1 MLRALVVLLVLV
13 NAAYFAWSHGLLAAY
28 GAAPASPSEP
38 QRLTQQIK
46 PEQMRILGV
55 DGITQPQPQPLAP
68 APAGANATP
77 AGAPASLATSA
88 AAAPAV
94 LDTAAAATQ
103 CLQAGVFT
111 PKQAAALTTA
121 LLGAL
126 PAGSWVLEST
136 LEPARWIVYM
146 GRYASLEAAIKKRGE
161 LRGLGVASELVKGTP
176 FTGGLAPGLSLGSF
190 ETEDQAAAELALMP
204 RRGVKTAGIR
214 LERPE
219 QRGQR
224 LKLPVVNA
232 ALLGSLES
240 VKAQLEGKALVAC
253 V

>member
-68 APAGANATP
+68 APTGTNATP
-77 AGAPASLATSA
+77 AVAPASLAASA
-88 AAAPAV
+88 AVALAV
-94 LDTAAAATQ
+94 SDTAAAATQ

-111 PKQAAALTTA
+111 LKQAAALTTA

-146 GRYASLEAAIKKRGE
+146 GRYASLEAANKKRGE

-219 QRGQR
+219 QRGKR

-240 VKAQLEGKALVAC
+240 VKAQLEGKALEAC

>member
-77 AGAPASLATSA
+77 AVAPASLAASA

>member
-1 MLRALVVLLVLV
+1 M
-13 NAAYFAWSHGLLAAY
+13 
-28 GAAPASPSEP
+28 
-38 QRLTQQIK
+38 
-46 PEQMRILGV
+46 
-55 DGITQPQPQPLAP
+55 
-68 APAGANATP
+68 
-77 AGAPASLATSA
+77 
-88 AAAPAV
+88 
-94 LDTAAAATQ
+94 
-103 CLQAGVFT
+103 
-111 PKQAAALTTA
+111 TTA

-240 VKAQLEGKALVAC
+240 VTAQLEGKALVAC

>member
-68 APAGANATP
+68 APAGTNATP

>member
-219 QRGQR
+219 QRGKR

-240 VKAQLEGKALVAC
+240 VKAQLEGKALEAC

>member
-68 APAGANATP
+68 APAGTNATP
-77 AGAPASLATSA
+77 AVAPASLAASA
-88 AAAPAV
+88 AVAPAV

-111 PKQAAALTTA
+111 LKQAAALTTA

-219 QRGQR
+219 QRGKR

-240 VKAQLEGKALVAC
+240 VKAQLEGKALEAC

>member
-77 AGAPASLATSA
+77 AVAPASLATSA

>member
-1 MLRALVVLLVLV
+1 MLRVLVVLLVLV